1 MDTRSDRKSAADP
14 RDTAR
19 PTARRSQQH
28 ATTSRP
34 QPKHGWSRDRFCEY
48 LRAQRERVSLSIE
61 DIARVTKIP
70 ERSLR
75 QLEAGQFE
83 ELPADVFVRG
93 FLRSYARVVGVNP
106 DEVVRRYAMC
116 GLDPAPVASEFA
128 QVAAEQIALL
138 AEKDPSAGEVAVAK
152 VEPAEPVEPV
162 APAAAVAVAIAD
174 EASGGVSGQVV
185 IDSGID
191 EVRTASAPVRSHG
204 HGHGTTKTTKKK
216 KRKSGRHHTRHAGGQ
231 AAMSAG
237 AATGSEALGAAA
249 AAAAPAPVAAAPDP
263 DPVAL
268 RPVAR
273 RERAFLP
280 PAWSEQETG
289 RRGPLTL
296 AVIILVIIATLTMSY
311 LLRRPSYSGDG
322 VTRRGPV
329 AAPGPSAA

>member
-1 MDTRSDRKSAADP
+1 MDTRSDRKSAADS

-28 ATTSRP
+28 ATPSRP

-93 FLRSYARVVGVNP
+93 FLRSYARVVGVNA

-128 QVAAEQIALL
+128 QVAAEQIAAL

-152 VEPAEPVEPV
+152 VEPVAPAEPVEPV
-162 APAAAVAVAIAD
+162 ESAEPVEPAAAVAVAD

-191 EVRTASAPVRSHG
+191 EVRTASAPIRSHG
-204 HGHGTTKTTKKK
+204 SKKK
-216 KRKSGRHHTRHAGGQ
+216 RKRKSGRHHTRHAGG
-231 AAMSAG
+231 ATASSAG
-237 AATGSEALGAAA
+237 TATGTEALGAT
-249 AAAAPAPVAAAPDP
+249 AAAAPAPVAEAPDP
-263 DPVAL
+263 EPVAV

-280 PAWSEQETG
+280 PAWSEEETG

-322 VTRRGPV
+322 VTQRDT
-329 AAPGPSAA
+329 AAAERPGAA